1 MKTIITVLAL
11 FTLGFGVPVMAGSG
25 HDHGHS
31 HAHEPVNEATAQR
44 NATKVIS
51 SLVQREK
58 IDKSW
63 ATVKA
68 RSVEKK
74 MVNGQPEWLT
84 IFFNE
89 KITKVE
95 EQTLYVFLT
104 IGGEYIAV
112 NYSGK

>member
-1 MKTIITVLAL
+1 MKMIFTILAIL
-11 FTLGFGVPVMAGSG
+11 TLGFGVPVMAGSG

-31 HAHEPVNEATAQR
+31 HAHEPVNEATAQQ
-44 NATKVIS
+44 NAGKVIS
-51 SLVQREK
+51 SLVQRKK
-58 IDKSW
+58 IDESW

-74 MVNGQPEWLT
+74 MVNGQPEWLI

-89 KITKVE
+89 KIANVE

>member
-1 MKTIITVLAL
+1 MKTIITLLAI
-11 FTLGFGVPVMAGSG
+11 FTLGFGAPVMAGAG

-31 HAHEPVNEATAQR
+31 HAHTPVNQETAQK
-44 NATKVIS
+44 NAGKVIS
-51 SLVQREK
+51 SLVEREK

-63 ATVKA
+63 AQVKA

-74 MVNGQPEWLT
+74 VVNGQTEWLT

-89 KITKVE
+89 KIANPE